1 MMKRRLRATLF
12 MAFALPLGISAAL
25 GFGPGV
31 ASAGLGHV
39 CLGAHTRKD
48 IKDHCDAAGG
58 TSFEGSGTYGCWGP
72 GGDVNYT
79 DKSGTCIG
87 TCEKCGRAAPLDS
100 SLLDDLVGRA
110 QVDGILQV
118 VPVVPPQL
126 DLADLAGTAGDP
138 FVPPPGVDP

>member
-12 MAFALPLGISAAL
+12 MAFAVPLGISASVPAL
-25 GFGPGV
+25 HRRDSV
-31 ASAGLGHV
+31 MCGLVLTPRKTSKTTVMPPVGWHSKDRV
-39 CLGAHTRKD
+39 HTAVGA
-48 IKDHCDAAGG
+48 
-58 TSFEGSGTYGCWGP
+58 

-118 VPVVPPQL
+118 VTVVPPQL